1 MHRNIA
7 SYTVGITHT
16 ERKKEWGGSSQ
27 ENGVVRNIG
36 EDIINLLCSLVV
48 EHPSNMVKAQ
58 AGFKFPIT
66 THT

>member
-27 ENGVVRNIG
+27 ENGMVRNIG

-48 EHPSNMVKAQ
+48 EHPSNMVKA
-58 AGFKFPIT
+58 
-66 THT
+66 